1 MPEQQDTNQKSCCRG
16 CCRFHRSTLVIVL
29 LVIFPWLLVALPGRY
44 HGVAGTTG
52 FWTTHYSH
60 GLPCIFLDRQTVYY
74 SGIWANRKFTLG
86 VKPKDI
92 DFDAEAAKHL
102 AASIQRE
109 AKSSQTTGQ
118 FVAVDDRLE
127 DLDISSDLQPRFW
140 SALNRWPWIGTADGE
155 AMQLRWLGLLVDVL
169 LILLV
174 FWLLASAIEYRLKK
188 RGSHFAFSLAEVL
201 LTTCVVSVFL
211 TWFAGECR
219 RAQQENTAVD
229 RLLTVVDM
237 ADQCIKGERSN
248 SLPVLVSELCD
259 HRSSFPL
266 LETHMFRPV
275 EHVRISICN
284 FDEAPDGTAE
294 SLVDAMQKA
303 DFPINLEV
311 NLDEK
316 TLPLFKNDK
325 AISSV
330 EILDLD
336 FDFDLEYD
344 DLTDDY
350 VDNIDLGFK
359 LNFQK
364 VKELSVSL
372 QSEIDEAKQLRLIT
386 SLESLERLKI
396 DEVNQNGAAYLSSV
410 ASRFPSLKEVDLG
423 FVFDS
428 LMDNENNT
436 IQDFIDPDFKLKLPK
451 ADKTTITISLQTDI
465 DQKKQLGVFA
475 FTKHLARLTINDLNQ
490 EGVAY
495 LAAADTK
502 FPTAKRLEVSFKFSS
517 DVDNPILSNRYKI
530 DLDFK
535 LPFPRVEEIKIH
547 LQPEY
552 DQEKQLQMFGP
563 LDRFTHLRIRNV
575 NKQGAAYLNSI
586 ANELPA
592 NTRVEFDGRKETIE
606 LLPPMKEGGDSFFA
620 PW

>member
-29 LVIFPWLLVALPGRY
+29 LVIFPWLLVALPGRDN
-44 HGVAGTTG
+44 GGAGTTG
-52 FWTTHYSH
+52 FSTIHYSH

-92 DFDAEAAKHL
+92 DFDAEAAEHL

-109 AKSSQTTGQ
+109 ANSHQSTGQ
-118 FVAVDDRLE
+118 FVADDRLE
-127 DLDISSDLQPRFW
+127 DLDISSDYQSRFW
-140 SALNRWPWIGTADGE
+140 SDPDRWPWIGTADGE

-211 TWFAGECR
+211 TWFAGEYR

-229 RLLTVVDM
+229 RLLTVVNM
-237 ADQCIKGERSN
+237 ADQRIEGERSN

-275 EHVRISICN
+275 EHVRISIYN

>member
-44 HGVAGTTG
+44 HGVAGSTG
-52 FWTTHYSH
+52 FSTTHYSH

-92 DFDAEAAKHL
+92 DFDAEAAEHL

-109 AKSSQTTGQ
+109 ANSHQSTGQ
-118 FVAVDDRLE
+118 FVADDRLE
-127 DLDISSDLQPRFW
+127 DLDISSDYQSRFW
-140 SALNRWPWIGTADGE
+140 SDPDRWPWIGTADGE
-155 AMQLRWLGLLVDVL
+155 AMQLRWLGLLLDVL

-188 RGSHFAFSLAEVL
+188 RGSDFAFSLVEVL

-211 TWFAGECR
+211 TWFAGEYR

-229 RLLTVVDM
+229 RLLTVVNM

-275 EHVRISICN
+275 EQVRISIYN

-294 SLVDAMQKA
+294 SLADAMQKA

-330 EILDLD
+330 EIFDLD

-428 LMDNENNT
+428 LMDNANNT

>member
-29 LVIFPWLLVALPGRY
+29 LVIFPWLLVALPGRDN
-44 HGVAGTTG
+44 GGAGTTG

-92 DFDAEAAKHL
+92 DFDAEAAEHL

-109 AKSSQTTGQ
+109 ANSHQSTGQ
-118 FVAVDDRLE
+118 FVADDRLE
-127 DLDISSDLQPRFW
+127 DLDTSSDYQSRFW
-140 SALNRWPWIGTADGE
+140 SDPDRWPWIGTADGE
-155 AMQLRWLGLLVDVL
+155 AMQVRWLGLLVDVL

-211 TWFAGECR
+211 TWFAGEYR

-229 RLLTVVDM
+229 RLLTIVNM
-237 ADQCIKGERSN
+237 ADQYIKGERSN

-266 LETHMFRPV
+266 LETHMFQPV
-275 EHVRISICN
+275 EHVRISIYN

-303 DFPINLEV
+303 DFPINLEF

-330 EILDLD
+330 E
-336 FDFDLEYD
+336 
-344 DLTDDY
+344 
-350 VDNIDLGFK
+350 
-359 LNFQK
+359 
-364 VKELSVSL
+364 
-372 QSEIDEAKQLRLIT
+372 
-386 SLESLERLKI
+386 SLERLTI
-396 DEVNQNGAAYLSSV
+396 DEVNQSGAAYLSSV

-436 IQDFIDPDFKLKLPK
+436 IQDFIDPDFKLKLPE

-547 LQPEY
+547 LQPEC

-575 NKQGAAYLNSI
+575 NKLGAAYLNSI

-592 NTRVEFDGRKETIE
+592 NTRVEFDGRKKTIE